1 MLKGGL
7 SYGLIQKFAVL
18 YLVVWTISPPLQID
32 LIFRIAAL
40 ACAAI
45 WFLIMFIRDSS
56 VSLDESQFYSII
68 FLIAVIGVVYLEK
81 RSFSVILKQI
91 AYILLVVCY
100 LMNRYYREK
109 WDELSGIV
117 PIIMILFIIFN
128 AITIK
133 ALVEDPTIARR
144 LVRDD
149 ESIYEY
155 WRQGVGG
162 YGLIYPQ
169 VCISPI
175 ILAWVIK
182 AFKEHKI
189 YFIIGIV
196 WLITFVWFLGI
207 AGYSIAIFASVI
219 GAIIL
224 LVYRGKS
231 VVLALVVSSVFFILI
246 MFSILYITGFREW
259 LLEIFD
265 GTAVAKK
272 INDLVSTGAT
282 GETGDSIQIRID
294 RYWASIFNAIKYPII
309 GSLWRANGGGHS
321 AFLDTLSK
329 YGILGTM
336 MFSEM
341 FYATPMY
348 YKKYYENQFITSAAN
363 ATLIALIFVSFL
375 DSFSYQFTCIIL
387 VIAPLFFED
396 IIKWTGAEKNESFM
410 DS

>member
-45 WFLIMFIRDSS
+45 WFLIMFIRDGS
-56 VSLDESQFYSII
+56 VSLDKSQFYAIV

-81 RSFSVILKQI
+81 RNISIILRQI
-91 AYILLVVCY
+91 AYILLVICY
-100 LMNRYYREK
+100 LMNRYYRKK

-117 PIIMILFIIFN
+117 PIIIILFIVFN
-128 AITIK
+128 SITIN
-133 ALVEDPTIARR
+133 ALIEDPTIARR

-155 WRQGVGG
+155 FRQGVGG
-162 YGLIYPQ
+162 YGLVYPQ

-175 ILAWVIK
+175 VLAWVIK
-182 AFKEHKI
+182 AFNKHKV
-189 YFIIGIV
+189 YFAIGTA
-196 WLITFVWFLGI
+196 WLVTFVWFLGL
-207 AGYSIAIFASVI
+207 AGYSIAIFASAI
-219 GAIIL
+219 GAIL
-224 LVYRGKS
+224 LLFYRGKS
-231 VVLALVVSSVFFILI
+231 AILALVVSSVLFILI
-246 MFSILYITGFREW
+246 MFSIMYITGFREW

-265 GTAVAKK
+265 GTAVAQK

-282 GETGDSIQIRID
+282 GETGESIQVRID
-294 RYWASIFNAIKYPII
+294 RYWVSIFNAIKYPVI
-309 GSLWRANGGGHS
+309 GSLWRDNGGGHS

-341 FYATPMY
+341 FYATPMF
-348 YKKYYENQFITSAAN
+348 YKKHYENKYIVSAAN
-363 ATLIALIFVSFL
+363 ATLITLLFVSIL

-387 VIAPLFFED
+387 VVAPLFFED
-396 IIKWTGAEKNESFM
+396 IIKWTGAEKNESLM
-410 DS
+410 DR